1 MTIDQE
7 PPADDEGLAG
17 QLIDA
22 ASADVAGLD
31 DEKESVASALGQDG
45 AYGEDVSLSAE
56 EAAMHVTDSP

>member
-1 MTIDQE
+1 MTTEQE
-7 PPADDEGLAG
+7 PLPDDDAIGG

-22 ASADVAGLD
+22 GSADVEGLD
-31 DEKESVASALGQDG
+31 DEKDAVASIVGQDG